1 MSVPRGHSPP
11 MVGSQGQLATSLFL
25 TSDLRPS
32 SLGEVCLVWS
42 LITRATLRS
51 SAWRQQRFLS
61 VFRNNKHGHVRDGDG
76 IYSGLGLAWIL
87 LPRSLSSYC
96 TPILASLQSNMQIFL
111 SLLPMSDPYTS
122 KLLVAVSSFL
132 CSIGSDNIQ

>member
-32 SLGEVCLVWS
+32 SLGEVCLVCS

-61 VFRNNKHGHVRDGDG
+61 VFRNNKHGHARDGDG

-87 LPRSLSSYC
+87 LPRSLSFYC
-96 TPILASLQSNMQIFL
+96 TPILSSWQSNMQIFL
-111 SLLPMSDPYTS
+111 SLLPISDPDTS